1 MSAAQDEGAVLAR
14 LLADTGPSGVLERY
28 GDDPDQVYE
37 VYGPERGPLLVVVH
51 GGYFRPSIDR
61 AHARPQARALADAG
75 YRVVLAEYRRVPG
88 DPVVSVTDLEAL
100 EDHLGELGTWVGHSA
115 GGTLVLLRGAT
126 PDRPRVP
133 VLALAPVA
141 DLVAAAREE
150 LGDGAVVDWVGGTP
164 EQQVQAYATVDP
176 RQRWS
181 APFADAPD
189 APRVLLAHGD
199 ADATVPLH
207 LSTDF
212 PAESVTLAGAHHFD
226 VVDPQSPHWP
236 RVLELVREVSG

>member
-1 MSAAQDEGAVLAR
+1 MSAQAEGGALAR
-14 LLADTGPSGVLERY
+14 LLADTGPSGVLRRY
-28 GDDPDQVYE
+28 GEEPDQVYE
-37 VYGPERGPLLVVVH
+37 VYGPQRGPLLVVVH
-51 GGYFRPSIDR
+51 GGYFRPGIDR
-61 AHARPQARALADAG
+61 THARPQARALADAG

-88 DPVVSVTDLEAL
+88 DPVVSITDLEAL
-100 EDHLGELGTWVGHSA
+100 EDHVGELGAWVGHSA
-115 GGTLVLLRGAT
+115 GGALVLLRGAAS
-126 PDRPRVP
+126 DRPSVP

-141 DLVAAAREE
+141 DLVAAAREG

-164 EQQVQAYATVDP
+164 EQQAQAYATVDP

-181 APFADAPD
+181 APFDDARGET
-189 APRVLLAHGD
+189 PRVLLAHGD
-199 ADATVPLH
+199 ADETVPLH

-226 VVDPQSPHWP
+226 VVDPQSPYWP